1 MERKPITQ
9 PRDDKILNKIWAKT
23 DRNDPTR
30 YHPLLFHMLDVA
42 AVCGV
47 LYPQFGIESIPIHS
61 TMFLAALHDIG
72 KADAWFQ
79 GKAPVLADRLREAG
93 FQMGGTEDEIQ
104 SFRHE
109 ARSAEWIWGY
119 LAEKRV
125 PKAVI
130 RIIAAA
136 IRGHHGNFGSTCVTD
151 TESQAYQYW
160 CSQRDHLASRLE
172 AIIQPEDWNPERFEN
187 ASQVGIR
194 LTGLIVLSDWIAS
207 NEELYHY
214 WELQAHEP
222 PECYWQFAREE
233 AQRAVQR
240 LQFDRQLV
248 VPPADEPL
256 RFQDVWTPE
265 VLPELKSLNPVQ
277 QALEQVC
284 LNGVEPG
291 LAIIEAP
298 MGQGK
303 TEAALYLA
311 EYWNRRMGRCGTY
324 IALPTMATSNQMY
337 DRYRHFLS
345 KTRPEG
351 SMPRLIH
358 GMAWLLDEVIP
369 TNPPQTDG
377 ESEGDGQQAL
387 EWFYNTKR
395 ALLATEGV
403 GTVDQALMAAL
414 NVKHGFLRLFGL
426 SNKVLIIDEVH
437 AYDEYMT
444 TIMEV
449 LLAWC
454 RALKIPV
461 ILLSATLSQAQKRR
475 LVKAY
480 TGQEVPSDA
489 CLSAYPLLTFAPWG
503 STPYTVP
510 VEGSEDERVIDLK
523 IHPGL
528 MQNAEETASLAV
540 SLIQNG
546 GCACVITNTV
556 NQAQAVYL
564 QLKSRIS
571 EDTDLFLFHA
581 RYRAERRQP
590 IEQGVVQR
598 FGKSAG
604 DSRPQKAIL
613 VATQVV
619 EQSLDVDFDVMISE
633 IAPIDLL
640 LQRAGRLHRHPR
652 GERPTGP
659 HPVLHVLLPPEGE
672 FTFGATGYVYSPY
685 LLLRTLALLQQK
697 EAFFLP
703 ADFRHLIESC
713 YGEDHLSYVPQE
725 RMEQAK
731 AKREAL
737 LHQMAEKAAIHLIPL
752 PDKERFALA
761 DSHHR
766 PVEEAAEGERADYF
780 HAQTRYGEDTST
792 VLILHDSELAA
803 IARSLDRPPKRLLKQ
818 LFLQKAGVPSWWLRD
833 VEASEESFFEG
844 LRWLRGHKV
853 LVMRNGMWSARDHE
867 GKTIVIRDDPVI
879 GVILDKE

>member
-23 DRNDPTR
+23 DRENPTQ
-30 YHPLLFHMLDVA
+30 YHPLLCHMLDVA
-42 AVCGV
+42 AVCDV
-47 LYPQFGIESIPIHS
+47 LYPQFGIESIPIRYA
-61 TMFLAALHDIG
+61 MFLAALHDIG

-79 GKAPVLADRLREAG
+79 GKVPVLADRLREAG
-93 FQMGGTEDEIQ
+93 FQMSGTEGEIL

-109 ARSAEWIWGY
+109 ARSAEWIWDY
-119 LAEKRV
+119 LAEKGV

-151 TESQAYQYW
+151 AESQAYQYW
-160 CSQRDHLASRLE
+160 RNQRDHLASRLE
-172 AIIQPEDWNPERFEN
+172 AIIQPKDWEPERFEN
-187 ASQVGIR
+187 ASQAGIH

-214 WELQAHEP
+214 WELQAHDPLER
-222 PECYWQFAREE
+222 YWLFAQEE
-233 AQRAVQR
+233 AKRAVQR
-240 LQFDRQLV
+240 LKLDRQFV
-248 VPPADEPL
+248 VPPAVEPL
-256 RFQDVWTPE
+256 RFRDVWTPE
-265 VLPELKSLNPVQ
+265 VLPELKSLNPIQ
-277 QALEQVC
+277 TALEQIC
-284 LNGVEPG
+284 LTGVEPG

-303 TEAALYLA
+303 TEAAIYLA
-311 EYWNRRMGRCGTY
+311 EYWNWRMGRCGTY

-345 KTRPEG
+345 KTRPGG
-351 SMPRLIH
+351 SLPHLIH
-358 GMAWLLDEVIP
+358 GMAWLLDEVSP
-369 TNPPQTDG
+369 ENPPQVDG
-377 ESEGDGQQAL
+377 ESNQAGEQAL
-387 EWFYNTKR
+387 QWFYNAKR
-395 ALLATEGV
+395 ALLAPEGV

-444 TIMEV
+444 TMMEV

-461 ILLSATLSQAQKRR
+461 VLLSATLSQKQKER

-480 TGQEVPSDA
+480 TGQEVPSDD

-503 STPYTVP
+503 SEPFTVP
-510 VEGSEDERVIDLK
+510 VEGADNRRAIGLK
-523 IHPGL
+523 IYPGRL
-528 MQNAEETASLAV
+528 QNADETAKLAV

-564 QLKSRIS
+564 QLKSLIS
-571 EDTDLFLFHA
+571 EDTELFLFHA
-581 RYRAERRQP
+581 RYRAERRQQ
-590 IEQGVVQR
+590 IEKAVVRR
-598 FGKSAG
+598 FGKASGGA
-604 DSRPQKAIL
+604 RPQKAIL
-613 VATQVV
+613 VATQVA

-633 IAPIDLL
+633 IAPVDLL

-672 FTFGATGYVYSPY
+672 FTFGATGYVYSSH
-685 LLLRTLALLQQK
+685 LLLRTLALLQEK
-697 EAFFLP
+697 EAFSLP

-713 YGEDHLSYVPQE
+713 YGEDNLSYVPQE

-737 LHQMAEKAAIHLIPL
+737 LHQMADKAAIHLIPL
-752 PDKERFALA
+752 PDKERFTLA
-761 DSHHR
+761 DSAHN
-766 PVEEAAEGERADYF
+766 PVEEASEGERADYF
-780 HAQTRYGEDTST
+780 HAQTRYGEDTCT
-792 VLILHDSELAA
+792 VLILHDLKLAA
-803 IARSLDRPPKRLLKQ
+803 IARSQDRPPKRVLKQ
-818 LFLQKAGVPSWWLRD
+818 LFLQKASVPSWWLRGA
-833 VEASEESFFEG
+833 EAPEESFFEG
-844 LRWLRGHKV
+844 VRWLRGHKV
-853 LVMRNGMWSARDHE
+853 LVMRNGMWSAKDKE
-867 GKTIVIRDDPVI
+867 GKTIVIRDDPEI
-879 GVILDKE
+879 GVIFERE